1 MKKREILDEQ
11 FLLDTIENAGRPL
24 RLDDILRIGG
34 FSRKLKREVISTLH
48 SLADSGEL
56 VRLQGGGWVMASAMK
71 TKRGRLAVQRSGA
84 AFVTPEGETAKSG
97 KDIYIAPEYVG
108 DAWNGDLV
116 EVMLLPAKRGSD
128 KGPEGR
134 VLAVVERGH
143 SEIVARVLREGS
155 AGHTVVC
162 RPTDPRLPFDVL
174 ADVSALERSPQE
186 FELLQIRMGE
196 KLDDGGRRPLWAGT
210 ALSTLGVEND
220 AKVQEDLTK
229 LNYLIPT
236 AFPDNVVA
244 EAEAAAA
251 APFDDADK
259 LTDLRGEMLVTID
272 GADARDF
279 DDAVCVSREG
289 ENWRLL
295 VAIADVSHYV
305 RPRTALDREARER
318 GNSYYFPMSV
328 EPMLP
333 EVLCNGVCSLRP
345 NEERRCM
352 AADMTLDKD
361 GHLLD
366 SRFVNGLMLSRA
378 RLTYDEV
385 QAALEDPEGEEAAGI
400 EERAPGVCAML
411 EEAAELADILMER
424 RRRQGGLDFD
434 LPEAEFVVEE
444 QNGISRVAGIR
455 NRQRLFSHRLIEA
468 FMVRANEAVA
478 EFLTKKNAPLLY
490 RVHPS
495 PGPDRLEDL
504 YRSLRYCE
512 ADLPLPKAAKASVPT
527 WLPHV
532 LEAAA
537 DTDQAFV
544 VSRLALRSMM
554 QARYSPEEDGHF
566 GLASACYCHFTS
578 PIRRYSDLVNH
589 RALRYILGLDTG
601 GPIPVGHKLLEAAE
615 QCNSRE
621 KVATDAEREI
631 GRRMGCLLLQG
642 RTGEYF
648 GGVISGVMN
657 FGFFVEL
664 DNMPVEGMVRVET
677 LGRDYYVYD
686 EERQELRGE
695 HTGEAFRLGQRVTV
709 KLAGVHVGRLEIDL
723 EYQKDE
729 EGRRPFR
736 RKDDDR
742 APRRP
747 RPEGKFSRRDG
758 DEREGGF
765 KKPFG
770 SRFHK
775 DDEGRGGR
783 RAFADRKGFRPRF
796 DKQDDELARQRRYA
810 SESWGGEEEQQER
823 RPFRDD
829 RGFSRKPRF
838 ERDDRHENGERSF
851 RKPFGKRFERDEEGR
866 GEDRPF
872 RKEFRRDFQKDDRE
886 GGFKKPFGSRF
897 HKDGE
902 DRPFRERGFKP
913 RFEKKHGDDRLWN
926 AESELNEQQEGR
938 EERSFRKDFQR
949 DGDRPFRK
957 PFGKRFD
964 REEGRSFERRP
975 FHGFDDREGGEN
987 EERPFRKPRFE
998 REDGERSFRKPFGH
1012 RFERDGEERSEGR
1025 PFRKEFRKDDE
1036 REGGF
1041 KKPFKPRFHKDG
1053 EDRPFGHKRDF
1064 GKGRFDRDDRGEG
1077 RGFRS
1082 HNEQNNAENE
1092 APVLRFGKRVK

>member
-1 MKKREILDEQ
+1 M
-11 FLLDTIENAGRPL
+11 
-24 RLDDILRIGG
+24 
-34 FSRKLKREVISTLH
+34 
-48 SLADSGEL
+48 
-56 VRLQGGGWVMASAMK
+56 
-71 TKRGRLAVQRSGA
+71 
-84 AFVTPEGETAKSG
+84 
-97 KDIYIAPEYVG
+97 
-108 DAWNGDLV
+108 
-116 EVMLLPAKRGSD
+116 
-128 KGPEGR
+128 
-134 VLAVVERGH
+134 
-143 SEIVARVLREGS
+143 
-155 AGHTVVC
+155 
-162 RPTDPRLPFDVL
+162 
-174 ADVSALERSPQE
+174 
-186 FELLQIRMGE
+186 
-196 KLDDGGRRPLWAGT
+196 
-210 ALSTLGVEND
+210 
-220 AKVQEDLTK
+220 
-229 LNYLIPT
+229 
-236 AFPDNVVA
+236 
-244 EAEAAAA
+244 EAEANRDYPASISKHSPWYEKYPVVEDYFARLAA
-251 APFDDADK
+251 
-259 LTDLRGEMLVTID
+259 VTIPGD
-272 GADARDF
+272 EIRD
-279 DDAVCVSREG
+279 
-289 ENWRLL
+289 LL
-295 VAIADVSHYV
+295 VIH
-305 RPRTALDREARER
+305 PIE
-318 GNSYYFPMSV
+318 SV
-328 EPMLP
+328 WS
-333 EVLCNGVCSLRP
+333 VLV
-345 NEERRCM
+345 
-352 AADMTLDKD
+352 KD
-361 GHLLD
+361 
-366 SRFVNGLMLSRA
+366 
-378 RLTYDEV
+378 
-385 QAALEDPEGEEAAGI
+385 
-400 EERAPGVCAML
+400 
-411 EEAAELADILMER
+411 
-424 RRRQGGLDFD
+424 
-434 LPEAEFVVEE
+434 
-444 QNGISRVAGIR
+444 
-455 NRQRLFSHRLIEA
+455 
-468 FMVRANEAVA
+468 
-478 EFLTKKNAPLLY
+478 
-490 RVHPS
+490 
-495 PGPDRLEDL
+495 
-504 YRSLRYCE
+504 
-512 ADLPLPKAAKASVPT
+512 
-527 WLPHV
+527 
-532 LEAAA
+532 
-537 DTDQAFV
+537 
-544 VSRLALRSMM
+544 
-554 QARYSPEEDGHF
+554 
-566 GLASACYCHFTS
+566 
-578 PIRRYSDLVNH
+578 
-589 RALRYILGLDTG
+589 
-601 GPIPVGHKLLEAAE
+601 IP
-615 QCNSRE
+615 
-621 KVATDAEREI
+621 ATDAEREI

-747 RPEGKFSRRDG
+747 RPEGKFGNRRSDG

-770 SRFHK
+770 SRFRK
-775 DDEGRGGR
+775 DGDDRGNR

-866 GEDRPF
+866 GEARPF

-902 DRPFRERGFKP
+902 ERPFRERGFKP